1 MPDSVVILRTA
12 VLVLLVAASVALLL
26 WLLRPKVRRQLD
38 DAALIPWRD
47 EAPPSMNHG
56 RREDRR

>member
-1 MPDSVVILRTA
+1 MLDSVVILRTA
-12 VLVLLVAASVALLL
+12 VLVLLVAASVALLV

-47 EAPPSMNHG
+47 EG
-56 RREDRR
+56 RRPDGAGREDRR